1 MPLIVG
7 IKFRNTSKTYYFGPK
22 DIEFKVDDGAIVET
36 ARGIEYGK
44 VTIANTMVPDSEIV
58 SPLKDILRKA
68 TPKDEAQLRENIKR
82 EETANKLCLEKIAKH
97 NLEMKLVN
105 TEYTFDRSK
114 VIFYF
119 TAEGR
124 IDFRELV
131 QDLANALRNGSHKI
145 RVEMRQIYERD
156 DIKMRGA
163 LAMCGRPCCCGC
175 HLQDFEKVSIKMAKN
190 QGLSLNPS
198 KISGVCGKLMCCLK
212 YENDYYVETNKLMP
226 KVKSKIKTADGVA
239 FVESVDVLKR
249 TIKAKIETSEGNFEI
264 REYKLEDIQ
273 NLSKGTLADD
283 VKVES
288 KEEKELKKLKLD
300 D

>member
-1 MPLIVG
+1 M
-7 IKFRNTSKTYYFGPK
+7 
-22 DIEFKVDDGAIVET
+22 
-36 ARGIEYGK
+36 
-44 VTIANTMVPDSEIV
+44 
-58 SPLKDILRKA
+58 
-68 TPKDEAQLRENIKR
+68 
-82 EETANKLCLEKIAKH
+82 
-97 NLEMKLVN
+97 
-105 TEYTFDRSK
+105 
-114 VIFYF
+114 
-119 TAEGR
+119 
-124 IDFRELV
+124 
-131 QDLANALRNGSHKI
+131 
-145 RVEMRQIYERD
+145 
-156 DIKMRGA
+156 
-163 LAMCGRPCCCGC
+163 
-175 HLQDFEKVSIKMAKN
+175 
-190 QGLSLNPS
+190 SLNPS

>member
-156 DIKMRGA
+156 DIMMRGA

-190 QGLSLNPS
+190 QGL
-198 KISGVCGKLMCCLK
+198 V
-212 YENDYYVETNKLMP
+212 T
-226 KVKSKIKTADGVA
+226 
-239 FVESVDVLKR
+239 
-249 TIKAKIETSEGNFEI
+249 
-264 REYKLEDIQ
+264 
-273 NLSKGTLADD
+273 
-283 VKVES
+283 
-288 KEEKELKKLKLD
+288 
-300 D
+300 